1 MQYSVDKMDIQESN
15 SQICKSENG
24 YPYDDCLK
32 EYIIDLALSILSG
45 DVDIDQFIDYSLLPE
60 SSKTLKLE
68 KHNVPNK

>member
-1 MQYSVDKMDIQESN
+1 MQYSVDKMGAQEN
-15 SQICKSENG
+15 SPQVCKSENG

-68 KHNVPNK
+68 KHDVPSK